1 MLRTRQE
8 LSNARSSLW
17 KLRTKENKLKE
28 TDAVKEIKLMDKNL
42 EHVTKLLEKQKLRLL
57 DRDKNIRKAIKND
70 ENKIKK
76 QEILTEV
83 WATYRW
89 ITKYLTNTT
98 EAWEKEKLERE
109 QEYNSRITEWTS
121 MTRAE
126 KIQTILTENKQDT
139 TNKVR
144 TDLSWEVTK
153 EIVENLVSQAEN
165 KIIMKEILESIIQ
178 EVENKIR
185 NKRRTI
191 IKQPVLKLIKEPEI
205 TSTKTQTKIL
215 KYLKPNYEI
224 RKSPPKTTTIKNSS
238 QEHKEKS
245 KEHTVYEN
253 NTPQNTPSSKTP
265 QKILKLKQETPKSA
279 KVKKNEKTP
288 KITKRKTVKQQEE
301 QKTVKQLRC
310 FWTAYAKKQK
320 EKSESSGNYKEQNKK
335 MSDMNTENSQ
345 CSIRTD
351 FVLEASPN
359 STIADGPRSRILEP
373 SISEKKTCTP
383 VQARINQFEKRK
395 CKSNTGT
402 T

>member
-1 MLRTRQE
+1 MSTLEKRREQIIEEQQRLERLEIARTKTKLARKKQKEKIWNEKIPQGLEKVQDDLIRQEEKEEMLRTRQE

-17 KLRTKENKLKE
+17 KLRTKDNRLKE

-70 ENKIKK
+70 ENQTKK

-89 ITKYLTNTT
+89 ITDYLTNTT

-109 QEYNSRITEWTS
+109 QECNSRITEWTS
-121 MTRAE
+121 LTRAE

-185 NKRRTI
+185 NKHKTI

-205 TSTKTQTKIL
+205 TSTKNQTKIL
-215 KYLKPNYEI
+215 KFLKPNYET

-238 QEHKEKS
+238 QENKEKS

-265 QKILKLKQETPKSA
+265 PKILKLKQETPKSA

-288 KITKRKTVKQQEE
+288 KITRRKIVKQQEE
-301 QKTVKQLRC
+301 QRL
-310 FWTAYAKKQK
+310 
-320 EKSESSGNYKEQNKK
+320 
-335 MSDMNTENSQ
+335 
-345 CSIRTD
+345 
-351 FVLEASPN
+351 
-359 STIADGPRSRILEP
+359 
-373 SISEKKTCTP
+373 
-383 VQARINQFEKRK
+383 
-395 CKSNTGT
+395 
-402 T
+402 